1 MSNIDHEVTRFLDSM
16 VGHISRPLL
25 TLGQVTL
32 DKLLNQRP
40 NLKVDIKS
48 PKAGIDDDVRRIQDL
63 RAIGLMDS
71 EIRPHILESATA
83 KDSHNLEKYA
93 DTAFDRATLLT
104 KRQEHSQSKEAK
116 KVMDK
121 SKLKEKQKEMSL

>member
-1 MSNIDHEVTRFLDSM
+1 MSNIDHEVNRFLDSM

-48 PKAGIDDDVRRIQDL
+48 PHAGIDDDVRRIQDL
-63 RAIGLMDS
+63 RAIGLIDS

-83 KDSHNLEKYA
+83 KDSHNIEKYA

-104 KRQEHSQSKEAK
+104 KRQEYSQGKEK
-116 KVMDK
+116 KKEIGK
-121 SKLKEKQKEMSL
+121 SKQKEKEMSL